1 MKTLPLSEA
10 KAKLSGLVDQVMTR
24 DAEFLITRNGR
35 PAAMLVS
42 ADEIESWK
50 ATAEI
55 LADPEFMGDIRRG
68 TVDLKA
74 GRSITLRTE
83 GDFDRV
89 FGVET
94 RPRRSRAPGSRPR
107 RQGR

>member
-1 MKTLPLSEA
+1 MKTIPLAEA
-10 KAKLSGLVDQVMTR
+10 KAKLSGLVDQVLTR

-42 ADEIESWK
+42 PDEIEGWK

-55 LADPEFMGDIRRG
+55 LADPDFMADIRRG
-68 TVDLKA
+68 MADLKA

-83 GDFDRV
+83 ADFDRV
-89 FGVET
+89 FGPET
-94 RPRRSRAPGSRPR
+94 RLRRARTPGSRPQR
-107 RQGR
+107 RER